1 MEILLAKLKKNED
14 LRQTLSA
21 IRKKLKED
29 GSTADIFL
37 RDKEA
42 LRALAESLDSEDAKT
57 RKSAALLTGELGLA
71 GEDEYRK
78 KLLEAY
84 NSETTLFVRESY
96 LKALA
101 EGREKL
107 TADEREELSER
118 LSYIDDH
125 EFSDSDLKH
134 IIAERKAL
142 VSLVGEGER
151 EAAIFK
157 EPENLPVLMVPA
169 KGFYEPL
176 KKALSDRG
184 IINGFSSIGVLLRGS
199 DYLRVKDLRIYDHLK
214 YLIPGDFSLKT
225 ETLKDEIENS
235 LILPTIDKLYKGNVS
250 VRVYLHQS
258 GEKNPN
264 QVKRFSG
271 ELIRLSGGKLLNEAP
286 YDAELHFYRKKS
298 GGYSLFLRPLTEDRR
313 FLYDINRLST
323 SMQPVKAAVMAA
335 MINDYIESYAR
346 VIDLFAGNGTLLMER
361 DEALKTKVM
370 FAVDT
375 SEEAVKAGRENAKA
389 KGRSVNF
396 VHRSAFTFDSEEPF
410 DEIISELPDLY
421 EKSSTD
427 RSEFFEKLGAET
439 KKILRRGGKAFYLTS
454 EGNEIKAMIRK
465 TDGIDFLNEMQ
476 FDEKR
481 SIFILEKKV

>member
-1 MEILLAKLKKNED
+1 M
-14 LRQTLSA
+14 
-21 IRKKLKED
+21 
-29 GSTADIFL
+29 
-37 RDKEA
+37 
-42 LRALAESLDSEDAKT
+42 
-57 RKSAALLTGELGLA
+57 
-71 GEDEYRK
+71 
-78 KLLEAY
+78 
-84 NSETTLFVRESY
+84 
-96 LKALA
+96 
-101 EGREKL
+101 
-107 TADEREELSER
+107 
-118 LSYIDDH
+118 
-125 EFSDSDLKH
+125 
-134 IIAERKAL
+134 
-142 VSLVGEGER
+142 
-151 EAAIFK
+151 
-157 EPENLPVLMVPA
+157 
-169 KGFYEPL
+169 
-176 KKALSDRG
+176 
-184 IINGFSSIGVLLRGS
+184 
-199 DYLRVKDLRIYDHLK
+199 
-214 YLIPGDFSLKT
+214 
-225 ETLKDEIENS
+225 
-235 LILPTIDKLYKGNVS
+235 ILPTIDKLYKGNVS

-258 GEKNPN
+258 GEKNAN
-264 QVKRFSG
+264 LIKRLSG

-298 GGYSLFLRPLTEDRR
+298 GGYSLFIRPLTDDRR

-465 TDGIDFLNEMQ
+465 TDGIDFINEMQ